1 LPPRRRGRRRRLGAP
16 LGTPALLA
24 RCASPSLGAL
34 ARCASPSLGALAR
47 LSLRRPFE
55 IRPVALAQLDRRH
68 AGLVALAE
76 AQRQQEDQREGGE
89 EGEQD
94 EKALGGH
101 GATSRH

>member
-16 LGTPALLA
+16 LGTPAL
-24 RCASPSLGAL
+24 L

-76 AQRQQEDQREGGE
+76 AQRQQEDQHEGGE